1 MYGSYS
7 SSGLDSLY
15 GSYGSYGS
23 GYGSSSNALNQLQGA
38 ATTANNIQS
47 WALPAIIISLI
58 AAVLIFF
65 IFLSKK
71 NEGKFKGFLG
81 WMYDFLSFKK
91 LAVEAILKI
100 LYITLAL
107 YITIMSFTVIR
118 LNFGTFLLMLIGGN
132 ILIRVIYELALVL
145 LIVCR
150 NTSEINAKLTKKDE

>member
-1 MYGSYS
+1 MYGNYGT
-7 SSGLDSLY
+7 SGLDSLY
-15 GSYGSYGS
+15 GSYGNS
-23 GYGSSSNALNQLQGA
+23 YGSSSSALSQLQGA

-47 WALPAIIISLI
+47 WAMPALIISLI

-65 IFLSKK
+65 LFLSKK
-71 NEGKFKGFLG
+71 NEGKFTGFLG
-81 WMYDFLSFKK
+81 WMYDFLTFKK

-107 YITIMSFTVIR
+107 YITIMSFSVIS
-118 LNFGTFLLMLIGGN
+118 LSFGTFLGMLIGGN
-132 ILIRVIYELALVL
+132 ILIRVLYELALVL